1 MENHYPSIDV
11 LQSVSRVMPHVIDE
25 RHKSYAGKFI
35 DALSTYKKFEDMINL
50 GAYKQGANFKVDHA
64 ISIVEKLKNYMKQ
77 DMNERIDYP
86 DSMQGLYAIFDSL
99 EKINA

>member
-1 MENHYPSIDV
+1 M
-11 LQSVSRVMPHVIDE
+11 
-25 RHKSYAGKFI
+25 
-35 DALSTYKKFEDMINL
+35 
-50 GAYKQGANFKVDHA
+50 DHA